1 MGNITLEQILYFA
14 GVATALITAKEII
27 EKGLFGTSK
36 DKIKT
41 NTKSLY
47 ELKEENE
54 CRKREIKEVK
64 DNLKELQST
73 SQITLESLLALIN
86 HEIDGNGKEAMKNVR
101 NKLQKQLIDK

>member
-27 EKGLFGTSK
+27 GKYLFGTSK
-36 DKIKT
+36 DRIKS
-41 NTKSLY
+41 NTKSFF

-86 HEIDGNGKEAMKNVR
+86 HEIDRNGKEAMKNVR

>member
-1 MGNITLEQILYFA
+1 MGSITIEQIASYA
-14 GVATALITAKEII
+14 SITVII
-27 EKGLFGTSK
+27 LACIEAVKKTFFKTNQ

-41 NTKSLY
+41 NTKGLY

-64 DNLKELQST
+64 ENLKELQST

-86 HEIDGNGKEAMKNVR
+86 HEIDGNGKDAMKLVR